1 LTIVV
6 STTISR
12 ALAWLTV
19 DATVAAGATG
29 ATFTAGATGDA
40 DAEVPSGCVPAAGVG
55 EDAVALD
62 DGGGAGGGITKRWNK
77 NSTRKE
83 SVIAKRTLRSI
94 FYF

>member
-12 ALAWLTV
+12 ALASLTV
-19 DATVAAGATG
+19 DATVAAGAIG
-29 ATFTAGATGDA
+29 ATCAAGATGDA
-40 DAEVPSGCVPAAGVG
+40 GAEVPSGCVPADGVG
-55 EDAVALD
+55 EAAVALD
-62 DGGGAGGGITKRWNK
+62 DAGGAGGMTKRWNK